1 MTGIVILGAGPAGAA
16 VALGLR
22 RLGHEVT
29 LVSEWRRF
37 AALEGVSTRVLDA
50 LRGAGLQQALAQAL
64 LPSRRQVS
72 WNGQEHE
79 QNIEFLLDRP
89 SFDRGLR
96 EDLRHAGVQLIE
108 GRVLAVQRVT
118 GGHRIEIDG
127 RVALLAGFLVEARGR
142 QAPALGKGLRGPETV
157 SLLNRWQG
165 APGSTASAVES
176 LEDGWAWMA
185 RRADGQCYWQ
195 WTVDVASADLP
206 GKAQLLEY
214 CRQRRGKSALAR
226 RFFGQGQVSDLQL
239 HARSSTAILAPQTCG
254 EDWIRVGDAAMAV
267 DPLSGNGIF
276 QSLSSA
282 LQAPTV
288 INTLLRKP
296 ERGDLARRFHQQRVE
311 QLFLRF
317 ARIGRD
323 FYADELRWV
332 DQPFWL
338 ARRQWPDADAAHVEA
353 DFAALRIERAPVL
366 RDGFVDEAEVV
377 VTADQPLGI
386 WHVQGV
392 ELAPLVQRLK
402 LGESADQLFSGLTDE
417 QNRAI
422 RGWLLGQGYRPSPS
436 PSRNVGP
443 PEGIGD

>member
-1 MTGIVILGAGPAGAA
+1 MTRIVVLGAGPAGAA

-22 RLGHEVT
+22 RLGYAVA
-29 LVSEWRRF
+29 LISEWRRF
-37 AALEGVSTRVLDA
+37 AALEGVSVRVLEA
-50 LRGAGLQQALAQAL
+50 LRSAGLNQALADAA
-64 LPSRRQVS
+64 LPSQRQVS
-72 WNGQEHE
+72 WNGQQHA

-89 SFDRGLR
+89 GFDRGLR
-96 EDLRHAGVQLIE
+96 EDLRLAGVDLIE
-108 GRVLAVQRVT
+108 GRVLTVQT
-118 GGHRIEIDG
+118 STAGHRIEIEG
-127 RVALLAGFLVEARGR
+127 HEALNADFLVEARGR

-165 APGSTASAVES
+165 PPGDTASAVES

-206 GKAQLLEY
+206 GKAQLLDY
-214 CRQRRGKSALAR
+214 CRQRRSNSSVAR
-226 RFFGQGQVSDLQL
+226 AFFADGPENDPQL
-239 HARSSTAILAPQTCG
+239 HARSSTAILNPQVCG
-254 EDWIRVGDAAMAV
+254 DHWIRIGDAAMAV

-296 ERGDLARRFHQQRVE
+296 ERAALARQFHQQRVE

-323 FYADELRWV
+323 FYADEQRWQ
-332 DQPFWL
+332 DRPFWQ
-338 ARRQWPDADAAHVEA
+338 ARRQWPDAEVAHAEV
-353 DFAALRIERAPVL
+353 DFSSLKIATAPVL
-366 RDGFVDEAEVV
+366 KDGFVDEAEVV
-377 VTADQPLGI
+377 ITADQPLGI

-392 ELAPLVQRLK
+392 ELAPLVRRLK
-402 LGESADQLFSGLTDE
+402 TEPAEQALAGLTVE
-417 QNRAI
+417 QGRMI
-422 RGWLLGQGYRPSPS
+422 RGWLLAQGFKP
-436 PSRNVGP
+436 
-443 PEGIGD
+443 

>member
-1 MTGIVILGAGPAGAA
+1 MTMVVVLGAGPAGAA

-22 RLGHEVT
+22 RLGYAVT

-37 AALEGVSTRVLDA
+37 AALEGVSIRVLEA
-50 LRGAGLQQALAQAL
+50 LRAAGLHQALADAT
-64 LPSRRQVS
+64 LPSQRQVN
-72 WNGQEHE
+72 WNGQQHA
-79 QNIEFLLDRP
+79 QNIEYLLDRP

-96 EDLRHAGVQLIE
+96 EDLRAAGVVLIE
-108 GRVLAVQRVT
+108 GRVLAVQLST
-118 GGHRIEIDG
+118 SGHQVQIEGHEVLTAD
-127 RVALLAGFLVEARGR
+127 FLVEARGR

-165 APGSTASAVES
+165 APGHTASAVES
-176 LEDGWAWMA
+176 LADGWAWMA

-195 WTVDVASADLP
+195 WTVDVASAGLP

-214 CRQRRGKSALAR
+214 CRQRRQESAVAR
-226 RFFGQGQVSDLQL
+226 AFFGDDPEVDLQL
-239 HARSSTAILAPQTCG
+239 HARSSTAILSPQVCG
-254 EDWIRVGDAAMAV
+254 ENWIRVGDAAMAV

-296 ERGDLARRFHQQRVE
+296 ERAALAQRFHQQRVE

-323 FYADELRWV
+323 FYADEQRWL
-332 DQPFWL
+332 DQPFWQ
-338 ARRQWPDADAAHVEA
+338 ARRNWPDAEVAHAEA
-353 DFAALRIERAPVL
+353 DFNALRIERAPVL

-377 VTADQPLGI
+377 ITADQPLGI

-392 ELAPLVQRLK
+392 EVAVLVRRLRNEPAEQV
-402 LGESADQLFSGLTDE
+402 LTGLTVE
-417 QNRAI
+417 QGRMV
-422 RGWLLGQGYRPSPS
+422 RSWLLGQGYKP
-436 PSRNVGP
+436 
-443 PEGIGD
+443 

>member
-1 MTGIVILGAGPAGAA
+1 MTSIVILGAGPAGAA

-22 RLGHEVT
+22 RLGYHVT

-37 AALEGVSTRVLDA
+37 DALEGVSARVLEA
-50 LRGAGLQQALAQAL
+50 LRGAGLHQALADAA
-64 LPSRRQVS
+64 LPSQRQVS
-72 WNGQEHE
+72 WNGQQHA

-89 SFDRGLR
+89 AFDRGLR
-96 EDLRHAGVQLIE
+96 EDLRLAGVRLIE
-108 GRVLAVQRVT
+108 GRVLAVHSIAD
-118 GGHRIEIDG
+118 GHRIELDE
-127 RVALLAGFLVEARGR
+127 REALLADFLVEARGR

-195 WTVDVASADLP
+195 WTVDVASAELP

-214 CRQRRGKSALAR
+214 CRRRREGSALAR
-226 RFFGQGQVSDLQL
+226 EFFGDALPTGLHL
-239 HARSSTAILAPQTCG
+239 HARSSTAIVSAHTCG
-254 EDWIRVGDAAMAV
+254 DDWIRVGDAAMAV

-282 LQAPTV
+282 LQAPAV

-296 ERGDLARRFHQQRVE
+296 ERAALARRFHQQRVE

-323 FYADELRWV
+323 FYADEQRWLH
-332 DQPFWL
+332 QPFWQ
-338 ARRQWPDADAAHVEA
+338 ARRQWPDADVAHVEA
-353 DFAALRIERAPVL
+353 DFQALRIERAPVL

-377 VTADQPLGI
+377 ITADQPLGI

-392 ELAPLVQRLK
+392 ELAPLVRRLWSEPAEK
-402 LGESADQLFSGLTDE
+402 ALVGLTVE
-417 QNRAI
+417 QGRMV
-422 RGWLLGQGYRPSPS
+422 RSWLLGQGYKP
-436 PSRNVGP
+436 
-443 PEGIGD
+443 

>member
-1 MTGIVILGAGPAGAA
+1 MTMIVVLGAGPAGAA

-22 RLGHEVT
+22 RLGYAVT

-37 AALEGVSTRVLDA
+37 AALEGVSVRVLDA
-50 LRGAGLQQALAQAL
+50 LRGAGLHHALAEAA
-64 LPSRRQVS
+64 LPSQRQVS
-72 WNGQEHE
+72 WNGQHHA

-89 SFDRGLR
+89 TFDRGLR
-96 EDLRHAGVQLIE
+96 EDLRAAGVSLIE
-108 GRVLAVQRVT
+108 GRVLGVQSSRS
-118 GGHRIEIDG
+118 GHQVQIEG
-127 RVALLAGFLVEARGR
+127 RDVLSAEFLVEARGR

-165 APGSTASAVES
+165 TPGQTASAVES

-195 WTVDVASADLP
+195 WTVDVASAGLP
-206 GKAQLLEY
+206 GKAMLLEY
-214 CRQRRGKSALAR
+214 CRQRRQASAVAR
-226 RFFGQGQVSDLQL
+226 AFFADQAEVDVQL
-239 HARSSTAILAPQTCG
+239 HARSSTAILNPQVCG
-254 EDWIRVGDAAMAV
+254 ENWVRVGDAAMAV

-288 INTLLRKP
+288 INTLLHKP
-296 ERGDLARRFHQQRVE
+296 ERAALARRFHQQRVE

-323 FYADELRWV
+323 FYADEQRWP
-332 DQPFWL
+332 DQPFWQ
-338 ARRQWPDADAAHVEA
+338 ARRRWPDAEVAHAEA
-353 DFAALRIERAPVL
+353 DFSALRIERAPVL

-386 WHVQGV
+386 WHVHGV
-392 ELAPLVQRLK
+392 ELAPLVRRLRSEPVEQA
-402 LGESADQLFSGLTDE
+402 LAGLTVE
-417 QNRAI
+417 QGRMV
-422 RGWLLGQGYRPSPS
+422 RSWLLGQGYRP
-436 PSRNVGP
+436 
-443 PEGIGD
+443 